1 MEKNEKKMKK
11 NCQWWIE
18 KKVLYIYTVKIHIII
33 IIIIILYILSILII
47 FYSQLNYSINYYV
60 FPCFP
65 LDSVNCYCQSRSV
78 NVDLSMY
85 ALLSLVNLD
94 LSKFLN
100 FLKNRKNGRIKAFSV
115 YVFFLFFL
123 LSCSF
128 CVFFLATACGDNVG

>member
-1 MEKNEKKMKK
+1 MKKKEKK

-33 IIIIILYILSILII
+33 IIIILYILSILII
-47 FYSQLNYSINYYV
+47 FYLSLNYSINCY
-60 FPCFP
+60 FWLLFEHFFRLSPAF
-65 LDSVNCYCQSRSV
+65 YCQSRSV
-78 NVDLSMY
+78 NVDLSTY

-100 FLKNRKNGRIKAFSV
+100 FLKNRKNERIKAFLV